1 MATPPALGPPTRRRR
16 RAPEARRVI
25 LDAAQKRL
33 TEGGPEAVRL
43 QDVARDVG
51 ISHPAV
57 LHHFGSREGLLQALE
72 QRAMANLQADLLA
85 ARNSDHAL
93 ERVATTLGEQGHAR
107 LLAWWALRGG
117 PEAASEPHEHMLSE
131 LADALAA
138 EEPGGSREDIE
149 FSIRLIAAAM
159 LGEALLGPTLSRSAG
174 LPQDEASPRFRR
186 RLAALATTLMSGR

>member
-1 MATPPALGPPTRRRR
+1 
-16 RAPEARRVI
+16 VI